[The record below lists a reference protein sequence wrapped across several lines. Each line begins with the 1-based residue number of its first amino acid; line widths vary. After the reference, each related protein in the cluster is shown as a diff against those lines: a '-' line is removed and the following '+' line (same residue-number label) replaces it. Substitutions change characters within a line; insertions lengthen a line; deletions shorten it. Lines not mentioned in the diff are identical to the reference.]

1 MKIALCQINPTVGA
15 FKENKD
21 LILRNYMESLDNG
34 ADIVVFPEMS
44 ITGYPIAD
52 LLYENGFVNQNM
64 IILDEISSKSTKPM
78 ILGYVHEDHGHLF
91 NSAAVC
97 VNGKQTFRY
106 DKILLPS
113 YDVFDEDR
121 YFSPGKELGLFNIDI
136 NDEQMVI
143 GLQICEDLWDH
154 EYDRKISHE
163 LSKSGASFIINISA
177 SPYHRLKFNERIDL
191 IKDKVNNINKP
202 IYYCNLVGAQDEL
215 IFDGGSLGL
224 SSDGKLVGLGKKFSE
239 DIIYID
245 SNADLAIPEPKIDK
259 YSEVYN
265 ALILGVKDYFHK
277 TFHSEAVIGLSG
289 GIDSSLAACIATDA
303 LGSDKVHGI
312 SLPSNISSDHSKD
325 DARQLASNLNI
336 DFRSISI
343 GNIVDEYDDTLK
355 NEFFGTEKNVAEEN
369 IQARIRGDILMALSN
384 KYNWLVLSTGNKTEM
399 ALGYCTLYGDM
410 SGGLS
415 VISDLS
421 KDDVYALSHKINS
434 VAGYD
439 RIPKNCIEKLPS
451 AELSEGQ
458 FDPFDYK
465 IVSPLVDRI
474 IEDCESPL
482 TLMNDGYDSQ
492 LVYDI
497 YNRIKANEYK
507 RRQAA
512 PGLRISSKAFGV
524 GRRIPIVNHYKY
536 QEE

>member
-78 ILGYVHEDHGHLF
+78 ILGYVHEDHGYLF

-106 DKILLPS
+106 DKILLPT

-136 NDEQMVI
+136 NDEQIVI

-191 IKDKVNNINKP
+191 IKDKVNNIHKP

-215 IFDGGSLGL
+215 IFDGESLGI
-224 SSDGKLVGLGKKFSE
+224 SSDGKLVGLGKKFSD
-239 DIIYID
+239 DIIVSEKPNIL
-245 SNADLAIPEPKIDK
+245 DLEHLYHLNTPIKGTLKI
-259 YSEVYN
+259 N
-265 ALILGVKDYFHK
+265 FHIFRYF
-277 TFHSEAVIGLSG
+277 FSAVI
-289 GIDSSLAACIATDA
+289 SL
-303 LGSDKVHGI
+303 
-312 SLPSNISSDHSKD
+312 
-325 DARQLASNLNI
+325 
-336 DFRSISI
+336 
-343 GNIVDEYDDTLK
+343 
-355 NEFFGTEKNVAEEN
+355 
-369 IQARIRGDILMALSN
+369 
-384 KYNWLVLSTGNKTEM
+384 
-399 ALGYCTLYGDM
+399 
-410 SGGLS
+410 
-415 VISDLS
+415 
-421 KDDVYALSHKINS
+421 
-434 VAGYD
+434 
-439 RIPKNCIEKLPS
+439 
-451 AELSEGQ
+451 
-458 FDPFDYK
+458 
-465 IVSPLVDRI
+465 
-474 IEDCESPL
+474 
-482 TLMNDGYDSQ
+482 
-492 LVYDI
+492 
-497 YNRIKANEYK
+497 
-507 RRQAA
+507 
-512 PGLRISSKAFGV
+512 
-524 GRRIPIVNHYKY
+524 
-536 QEE
+536 